1 VTGASVTSV
10 VSRVQKRGIA
20 VPAVCAGLAVVAV
33 LLRFVVARQMHGPW
47 YVDEFVYAASARAI
61 SSDWSLLFRDF
72 GATFYLYPRL
82 LAPAW
87 TAGSMS
93 TTYEVAQGLNALLM
107 TLAAIPVYLW
117 ARRLLPP
124 LGQVAMV
131 ALLLVMPTGLYV
143 SALVTENAFFP
154 AFLLAAF
161 ALAVALERPTIRS
174 QLLVLAA
181 VAFACSIRLQ
191 ALVFALIVPSAIV
204 VKVALDLRTSG
215 TRASRAAIGREL
227 RRYLPT
233 LVASVAVVCP
243 YVIYKL
249 AVGGAFSS
257 GLGIYAPAVDLH
269 HYSTAQAFR
278 WILYHFGALAIVVG
292 LIPFSALILLT
303 QAAWRRDIATTQ
315 AERAFVAVST
325 SAVVWV
331 AIQVG
336 IFSSRRAERI
346 SERYMFHVEA
356 LLLLALLVWLHRGAP
371 RKRPALAVVL
381 PLALMLTLPL
391 DQLFAN
397 AGVLSETFGFL
408 PLVRA
413 SHYLHGVDEVRI
425 LLAAAA
431 IAAAA
436 VVVALPFR
444 MLRIVAP
451 TAVFLYVLAA
461 SLAIVGPVREY
472 ARGFHEGVRVGNDP
486 EWIDHAVPRNEHV
499 DVITTDAQNP
509 TLLTLRLRLMNFWN
523 RRVNVIHELFP
534 LAMCCMTQQPARVD
548 TASGQVVLAGESR
561 APEYIVVIP
570 PANLQ
575 LQGTVIGRHKR
586 AVLYRVTNPLRVRSR

>member
-1 VTGASVTSV
+1 
-10 VSRVQKRGIA
+10 
-20 VPAVCAGLAVVAV
+20 
-33 LLRFVVARQMHGPW
+33 
-47 YVDEFVYAASARAI
+47 
-61 SSDWSLLFRDF
+61 
-72 GATFYLYPRL
+72 
-82 LAPAW
+82 
-87 TAGSMS
+87 
-93 TTYEVAQGLNALLM
+93 M

-124 LGQVAMV
+124 LGQAAMV

-143 SALVTENAFFP
+143 GALVTENAFFP

-181 VAFACSIRLQ
+181 VALACSIRLQ
-191 ALVFALIVPSAIV
+191 GLVFALIVPSAIV
-204 VKVALDLRTSG
+204 VKVALDLRASG
-215 TRASRAAIGREL
+215 ARASSAAIGRET

-233 LVASVAVVCP
+233 LVASVVVVCA

-249 AVGGAFSS
+249 AAGGALSS

-315 AERAFVAVST
+315 AERAFVAVSS
-325 SAVVWV
+325 SAVVWI
-331 AIQVG
+331 AILVG
-336 IFSSRRAERI
+336 TFSSRRAERI
-346 SERYMFHVEA
+346 SERYMFHVEV
-356 LLLLALLVWLHRGAP
+356 LLLLALLVWVHRGAP
-371 RKRPALAVVL
+371 RRRPAFAVLL
-381 PLALMLTLPL
+381 PIALMLTLPL
-391 DQLFAN
+391 EALLAN

-431 IAAAA
+431 IAAA
-436 VVVALPFR
+436 VGVVALPFR

-451 TAVFLYVLAA
+451 LAVFLYLLAA
-461 SLAIVGPVREY
+461 SLAIVGPLREY
-472 ARGFHEGVRVGNDP
+472 ARGFHAGVQVGNDP
-486 EWIDHAVPRNEHV
+486 EWIDHAVPRDARV
-499 DVITTDAQNP
+499 DVITTGAQNP

-523 RRVNVIHELFP
+523 RRVNVVHELFP
-534 LAMCCMTQQPARVD
+534 LAMCCMTQAPARVD
-548 TASGQVVLAGESR
+548 TASGRVFLAGER
-561 APEYIVVIP
+561 QAPEYVVVIP
-570 PANLQ
+570 PTNLQ
-575 LQGTVIGRHKR
+575 LQGTVVSRHKR
-586 AVLYRVTNPLRVRSR
+586 AVLYRVANPVRIRPG